1 MDLDFNYDFSSSNRN
16 RSTKLPS
23 IIIINPHANIRPENT
38 TKSQQQK
45 QIDPLTEIGKVA
57 RPLMLNST
65 ASSNIT
71 FSGSEDGG
79 VPTTSLPSQDNEK
92 KNAPKL
98 YAQKPYNKTIGKLL
112 KISYSFSGLL
122 YCF

>member
-1 MDLDFNYDFSSSNRN
+1 MDFDFDYDFSSSNKN
-16 RSTKLPS
+16 RSMKLPS
-23 IIIINPHANIRPENT
+23 IIIINPHANVRPDNT
-38 TKSQQQK
+38 TTPQQEP

-71 FSGSEDGG
+71 FSGNVDGG
-79 VPTTSLPSQDNEK
+79 VPTTAPSHEDDM

-98 YAQKPYNKTIGKLL
+98 YAQKPYNKTIGKYLL
-112 KISYSFSGLL
+112 KYFL
-122 YCF
+122 